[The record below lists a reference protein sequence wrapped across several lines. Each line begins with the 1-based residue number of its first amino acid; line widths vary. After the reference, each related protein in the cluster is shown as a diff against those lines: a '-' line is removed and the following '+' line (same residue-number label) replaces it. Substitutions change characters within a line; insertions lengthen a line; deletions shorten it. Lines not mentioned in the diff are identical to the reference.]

1 MEVITFVVVGIPGIC
16 IKNGMCCFCNGSGI
30 IIIIIIKY
38 GRLLSTVTKEI
49 YSLCTTVLR
58 YLKTVGKNLTLKEYH
73 NNH

>member
-1 MEVITFVVVGIPGIC
+1 MDHVLGL
-16 IKNGMCCFCNGSGI
+16 
-30 IIIIIIKY
+30 IIIIIKY

-73 NNH
+73 NDHEGTKTV